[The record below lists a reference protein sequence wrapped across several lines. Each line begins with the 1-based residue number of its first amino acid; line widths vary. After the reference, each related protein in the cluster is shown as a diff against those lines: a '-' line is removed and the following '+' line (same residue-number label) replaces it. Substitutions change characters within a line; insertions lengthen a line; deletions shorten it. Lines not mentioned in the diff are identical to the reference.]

1 MLEGHR
7 DAGSSQGS
15 MEWLGLGDPQ
25 AEEQRLA
32 ANSALSPAAFIP
44 IWGLF
49 FCSPEFPS
57 MAGIGCMLKG

>member
-25 AEEQRLA
+25 AVEQRLA

-44 IWGLF
+44 FWGLF
-49 FCSPEFPS
+49 FAHLNSPPWLAS
-57 MAGIGCMLKG
+57 AA